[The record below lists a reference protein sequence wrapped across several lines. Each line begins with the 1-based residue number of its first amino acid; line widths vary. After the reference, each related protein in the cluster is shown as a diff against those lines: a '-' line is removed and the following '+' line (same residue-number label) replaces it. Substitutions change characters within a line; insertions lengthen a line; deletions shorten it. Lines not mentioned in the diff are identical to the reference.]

1 MCFNSF
7 KQNVSIII
15 IWMRNSD
22 VLIVGSGIA
31 GLSLALKL
39 AKQNPQAKINV
50 ITKTSALE
58 SNTSYAQGGI
68 AAVLNTLTDSY
79 EEHIADTLASGKG
92 LCDENIVDLVIKNA
106 TKSIHELINMGV
118 VFDKDNQG
126 NIALALEGGH
136 NKPRV
141 IHHKDK
147 TGFEVAN
154 TLIKLVEAQ
163 KNINLITHLF
173 VAKLITINNAVMGV
187 SVYDEVTQN
196 CETLYAKI
204 TVLATGGCGQL
215 FENTTNPEPATGDG
229 YAMAKRAGAN
239 LKHMRF
245 VQFHPT
251 ALYVKNKQQTS
262 FLISEAVR
270 GFGAY
275 ITDKAG
281 CRFLF
286 KYDLRGELATRD
298 VVSNAINTQLA
309 LTNTACAYLDLRHL
323 NHQEFSQHFPS
334 ITQKLTSLGYN
345 LRTDLIPIVPSA
357 HYQCGGIEVNQFAQ
371 TSLTNLYALGEVSC
385 TGLHG
390 KNRLASNSLLEA
402 LVFANQ
408 AAINITELLNSDTFI
423 QSKSI
428 TATHP
433 KNIDYNW
440 INPKMQVIK
449 KWMSLSFSTCD
460 VITLH
465 AALKYMQILQ
475 QLTTSILNN
484 NNFSIKLMQ
493 LNNMACVAGVIIEDL
508 LNNMNEDTT
517 NAKSYKYNV
526 PAWR

>member
-1 MCFNSF
+1 M
-7 KQNVSIII
+7 
-15 IWMRNSD
+15 
-22 VLIVGSGIA
+22 
-31 GLSLALKL
+31 
-39 AKQNPQAKINV
+39 
-50 ITKTSALE
+50 
-58 SNTSYAQGGI
+58 
-68 AAVLNTLTDSY
+68 
-79 EEHIADTLASGKG
+79 
-92 LCDENIVDLVIKNA
+92 
-106 TKSIHELINMGV
+106 
-118 VFDKDNQG
+118 
-126 NIALALEGGH
+126 
-136 NKPRV
+136 
-141 IHHKDK
+141 
-147 TGFEVAN
+147 
-154 TLIKLVEAQ
+154 
-163 KNINLITHLF
+163 
-173 VAKLITINNAVMGV
+173 
-187 SVYDEVTQN
+187 
-196 CETLYAKI
+196 
-204 TVLATGGCGQL
+204 
-215 FENTTNPEPATGDG
+215 
-229 YAMAKRAGAN
+229 
-239 LKHMRF
+239 
-245 VQFHPT
+245 
-251 ALYVKNKQQTS
+251 
-262 FLISEAVR
+262 
-270 GFGAY
+270 
-275 ITDKAG
+275 
-281 CRFLF
+281 
-286 KYDLRGELATRD
+286 
-298 VVSNAINTQLA
+298 VSNAINTQLA

-440 INPKMQVIK
+440 INPKMQIIK
-449 KWMSLSFSTCD
+449 KWMRLSYSTTD
-460 VITLH
+460 VITMH

-475 QLTTSILNN
+475 QLTSSILNN

>member
-1 MCFNSF
+1 
-7 KQNVSIII
+7 
-15 IWMRNSD
+15 MRNSD
-22 VLIVGSGIA
+22 ILIVGSGIA

-39 AKQNPQAKINV
+39 AKQNPSAKITI

-92 LCDENIVDLVIKNA
+92 LCDEDIVNLVIKNA
-106 TKSIHELINMGV
+106 TKSIHELIHLGV
-118 VFDKDNQG
+118 NFDKDKEG

-141 IHHKDK
+141 IHHKDQ

-154 TLIKLVEAQ
+154 TLIKQVQAQ

-187 SVYDEVTQN
+187 SVYDEVAQN

-229 YAMAKRAGAN
+229 YAMAKRAGAS

-251 ALYVKNKQQTS
+251 ALYVKNKEQTS

-286 KYDLRGELATRD
+286 KYDLKGELATRD
-298 VVSNAINTQLA
+298 VVSNAINKQLA
-309 LTNTACAYLDLRHL
+309 ATNAACAYLDLRHL
-323 NHQEFSQHFPS
+323 NQQEFTQHFPS
-334 ITQKLTSLGYN
+334 ISQKLTSIGYDVS
-345 LRTDLIPIVPSA
+345 TDLIPIVPSA
-357 HYQCGGIEVNQFAQ
+357 HYQCGGIVVNEFAQ
-371 TSLTNLYALGEVSC
+371 TSVTNLYALGEVSC

-408 AAINITELLNSDTFI
+408 AAISITEQLHTDTFI

-428 TATHP
+428 PAIHP

-440 INPKMQVIK
+440 INPKMKAIK

-493 LNNMACVAGVIIEDL
+493 LNNMACVAGAILEDL
-508 LNNMNEDTT
+508 LNNINQDKENLIND
-517 NAKSYKYNV
+517 KYKV
-526 PAWR
+526 PA